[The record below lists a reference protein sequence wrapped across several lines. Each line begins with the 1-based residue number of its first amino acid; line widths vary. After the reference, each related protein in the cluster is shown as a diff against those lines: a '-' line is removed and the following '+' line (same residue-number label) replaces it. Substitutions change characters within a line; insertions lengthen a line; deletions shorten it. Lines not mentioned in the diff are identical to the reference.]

1 MTTRNQAGQ
10 PNVRPRQSRLPRWLQ
25 IVLIGRNP
33 KVTLVRVTV
42 LAVTCFVVFRFILL
56 PARIEGI
63 SMLPTY
69 KDRSVNLVNRLA
81 YRWHEPR
88 RGDVV
93 GIRLA
98 GPHVMY
104 MKRIIGL
111 PGETVAFVNGRV
123 LINGE
128 VLDEPYEKRP
138 VTGTVRR
145 SGSARTSISSSGTT
159 APCLRTITCLEKPG
173 VTVLLAKLFY
183 ENYHPHCVAGRAG
196 GAGRLA
202 VDGAFSQPGKGHSP
216 ASHGTGPHRFVFAQ

>member
-1 MTTRNQAGQ
+1 MGLAVCACAAGRMRETSDDMMARDQAGQ
-10 PNVRPRQSRLPRWLQ
+10 SDARPKQPRLPRWLQ
-25 IVLIGRNP
+25 IVVIGRNP
-33 KVTLVRVTV
+33 KATLVRVAV
-42 LAVTCFVVFRFILL
+42 LIVTCFVVFRFILL

-69 KDRSVNLVNRLA
+69 KDRSVNFVNRLA

-111 PGETVAFVNGRV
+111 PGETVAFVDGRV

-128 VLDEPYEKRP
+128 VLDEPYEKSPCDWNYPP
-138 VTGTVRR
+138 VKLGPDEYFVV
-145 SGSARTSISSSGTT
+145 GDNRTM
-159 APCLRTITCLEKPG
+159 PWQEHE
-173 VTVLLAKLFY
+173 F
-183 ENYHPHCVAGRAG
+183 GRA
-196 GAGRLA
+196 ARDRI
-202 VDGAFSQPGKGHSP
+202 VGK
-216 ASHGTGPHRFVFAQ
+216 ALL